1 MRQSIFCIQQLPDLL
16 PFWEIENQNFLE
28 PDWVVWYIFFVY
40 GLPASPKLNAKFW
53 LAVSKVYVDWNTSL
67 PVAYITSYW
76 GIWSLLISLQPK
88 AVRFHIMD
96 WFLTSQNLGMPDS
109 GNSENL
115 HFAFVHTESMS
126 STSPLSILWGCIG
139 SLDMLRY

>member
-1 MRQSIFCIQQLPDLL
+1 MRQSIFCIQQLPHLL
-16 PFWEIENQNFLE
+16 PVWETESQNFLK
-28 PDWVVWYIFFVY
+28 PVWVVWYSFFVS
-40 GLPASPKLNAKFW
+40 GLPPSPKLNAKFW
-53 LAVSKVYVDWNTSL
+53 LTVSKVYVDWNTSL
-67 PVAYITSYW
+67 PVAYIMSYW

-96 WFLTSQNLGMPDS
+96 WILTSQNLDRPDS

-115 HFAFVHTESMS
+115 LFVFVQRESKS
-126 STSPLSILWGCIG
+126 SPSPPSILWGCIG